1 MRRSAKSRLHLEM
14 AGLAVVVVACMFPL
28 GKQRAAFA
36 SDEHHGFLGG
46 PWELVV
52 KLGME
57 GQGLR
62 YPIAVSDENKPAKLD
77 GILPVMGTPIKVRVE
92 QYLPNLEWE
101 TTAVK
106 ESGGGIVAKLVVEG
120 PALEQDVW
128 LSSSDEARQS
138 ISSAIGGVAI
148 RGLQDAETA
157 EKLIGELTAGEGVG
171 ILSVW
176 TDDNNKLFEYVAK
189 PAEMIIV
196 PNSKYKLSVLE
207 YLPHYSIDTETRK
220 VANLSNKPI
229 NPAIKVSV
237 ADEEDTYEQ
246 WLWSKFP
253 NSPHGE
259 AESVLRMTFTDLNL
273 GGAEGQYLLITSSG
287 SEPWL
292 VFSKEDRTIAQKA
305 VLGERY
311 PFLGDG
317 YSFRIETIFQSA
329 IIKNDWK
336 NESERLLNPAIV
348 AAVEHN
354 GMSQELVLELNQTR
368 HYNTKHGTIAL
379 LYRRCPDSRRGQL
392 N

>member
-1 MRRSAKSRLHLEM
+1 M
-14 AGLAVVVVACMFPL
+14 ASLAVAAVTCVFAL
-28 GKQRAAFA
+28 GKQGAAFA
-36 SDEHHGFLGG
+36 SDGHHGFLGG

-52 KLGME
+52 KLDME

-62 YPIAVSDENKPAKLD
+62 FPIAVSDENKPAKLD

-120 PALEQDVW
+120 PAMEQDVW
-128 LSSSDEARQS
+128 LSSSDQARQS
-138 ISSAIGGVAI
+138 ISSSIGGVSI
-148 RGLQDAETA
+148 RALQDAETA
-157 EKLIGELTAGEGVG
+157 EKLIGELTAGEAVG

-207 YLPHYSIDTETRK
+207 YLPHYSIDTETKK
-220 VANLSNKPI
+220 VTNLSDRPI

-237 ADEEDTYEQ
+237 MDGGDTYER

-253 NSPHGE
+253 SSPHRE
-259 AESVLRMTFTDLNL
+259 AESVLRMTFADLNL
-273 GGAEGQYLLITSSG
+273 GGAEGQYFLITSSG

-292 VFSKEDRTIAQKA
+292 VFSKEDRTIVQKA
-305 VLGERY
+305 NMGEPY

-317 YSFRIETIFQSA
+317 YSFRIERIFHSA
-329 IIKNDWK
+329 IIKSDWK
-336 NESERLLNPAIV
+336 NESERLLNPAVV

-354 GMSQELVLELNQTR
+354 GMSQQLVLELNQTR

>member
-1 MRRSAKSRLHLEM
+1 MRRSAKSRLYLEM
-14 AGLAVVVVACMFPL
+14 GSLAVAAVTCVLAL
-28 GKQRAAFA
+28 GKQGAAFA

-62 YPIAVSDENKPAKLD
+62 FPIAVSDENKPAKLD

-101 TTAVK
+101 ITAVK

-120 PALEQDVW
+120 PAMEQDVW

-138 ISSAIGGVAI
+138 ISSSIGGVSI
-148 RGLQDAETA
+148 RALQDAETV
-157 EKLIGELTAGEGVG
+157 EKLIGELTAGEAVG

-189 PAEMIIV
+189 PAETIIV
-196 PNSKYKLSVLE
+196 PNSKYKLNVLE

-220 VANLSNKPI
+220 VTNLSDRPI

-237 ADEEDTYEQ
+237 ADGEDTYEQ

-259 AESVLRMTFTDLNL
+259 AESVLRMTFTDLNP
-273 GGAEGQYLLITSSG
+273 GRAEGQYLLITSSG

-292 VFSKEDRTIAQKA
+292 VFSKEDRTIVQKA
-305 VLGERY
+305 NMGEPY

-317 YSFRIETIFQSA
+317 YSFRIERIFYGA
-329 IIKNDWK
+329 IVKSDWK
-336 NESERLLNPAIV
+336 NGSERLLSPAVV
-348 AAVEHN
+348 AAVENN
-354 GMSQELVLELNQTR
+354 GMSQQLVLELNKTR

-379 LYRRCPDSRRGQL
+379 LYRRCPDSRRRQL